1 VGALSEVARVRRA
14 PIPSFPRLAG
24 EGARATTASPSA
36 AALTAIERWF
46 DSRGWQLA
54 SFQRET
60 IAAYLAGESGLVHA
74 PTGSGKTLAAW
85 FGPMAEAIDHGTLR
99 AGLQVLWITP
109 LRALANDIHRNL
121 SLATEA
127 LDVPWQIGLRTGD
140 TSSALRKKQRERPPQ
155 ALVITP
161 ESLSVMLSFEDSHES
176 LRSVRAVI
184 VDEWHELMGSKR
196 GVQLELCLAHLRAIN
211 PRLRTWGLSATLG
224 NLDEALSV
232 LLGSSSH
239 GRMIH
244 GPPPR
249 EVTIESVEPPTIE
262 RFPWAGHLG
271 TRLLAPVLD
280 AIDRAETTLLFTNT
294 RSQAEI
300 WYRAIAEARLD
311 WIDRLAIHHGSI
323 SIQLR
328 RRIEAAV
335 QARQLKCVVCTSSL
349 DLGVDFA
356 PVDQVIQIGSPKG
369 VARLLQ
375 RAGRSGHQPNGR
387 SRIVC
392 VPTHAFEL
400 IEFAAA
406 RRAQAARKMESRKPL
421 RRSLDVLVQHAMTL
435 AAGPGFNANDL
446 LAEART
452 THAFAELSDRE
463 WQWTLDFL
471 TRGGD
476 ALQGYPQ
483 YRRVDV
489 VDDRYRVN
497 DSRLARLHR
506 MQIGTITSDAEISI
520 KWMNGSRLGSVE
532 EVLIARLKPGDTFVF
547 AGRVLELVRVRDMAA
562 YVKLASSRS
571 GKIAKWQGG
580 RMPLS
585 NELAESVQE
594 LLALAAQGHFE
605 ESELRRVQP
614 LLELQQRWSQLP
626 TPDMLLIE
634 HTRSREG
641 FHVYLY
647 PFAGRTVNEGI
658 ATLMAH
664 RWAQLQPITFAIT
677 ANDYG
682 AELLTS
688 RPIEPTAE
696 LMRSLLRRENL
707 GADLLASLNFSEVA
721 RRQFREI
728 ARIAGLVFQGYPGAR
743 KLERQLQAS
752 SGLIFDVLRQYDPEN
767 LLLDQARREVFEL
780 HLEETRLVQALEQL
794 ELRSLNLTRTAS
806 LTPLSFPIWAERLRS
821 QILSTESFQERIQ
834 RMIERLEKKALQ

>member
-1 VGALSEVARVRRA
+1 MHALAKLADSVPAR
-14 PIPSFPRLAG
+14 
-24 EGARATTASPSA
+24 
-36 AALTAIERWF
+36 IEQWF
-46 DSRGWQLA
+46 DSRGWHLA
-54 SFQRET
+54 AFQRET

-85 FGPMAEAIDHGTLR
+85 LGPIAEAIDDPHR
-99 AGLQVLWITP
+99 AAGLQVLWITP
-109 LRALANDIHRNL
+109 LRALANDIQRNL
-121 SLATEA
+121 SLATQG
-127 LDVPWQIGLRTGD
+127 LRVPWEIGLRTGD
-140 TSSALRKKQRERPPQ
+140 TSSSLRKKQREHPPQ
-155 ALVITP
+155 ALVTTP
-161 ESLSVMLSFEDSHES
+161 ESLSVMMSFADSHES

-196 GVQLELCLAHLRAIN
+196 GVQLELCLAHLRALN
-211 PRLRTWGLSATLG
+211 PQLRTWGLSATLG
-224 NLDEALSV
+224 NLDEALRV
-232 LLGSSSH
+232 LMGRSA

-244 GPPPR
+244 GPAPR

-262 RFPWAGHLG
+262 RFPWSGHLG
-271 TRLLAPVLD
+271 TRLLQPVLE
-280 AIDRAETTLLFTNT
+280 AIDRAETTLVFTNT

-311 WIDRLAIHHGSI
+311 WIDKIAIHHGSI
-323 SIQLR
+323 SMQLR

-335 QARQLKCVVCTSSL
+335 QQRLLKCVVCTSSL

-375 RAGRSGHQPNGR
+375 RAGRSGHRPDGK
-387 SRIVC
+387 SRVLC

-406 RRAQAARKMESRKPL
+406 RRAQSARSLESRRPL

-435 AAGPGFNANDL
+435 AAGPGFDAMRL
-446 LAEART
+446 LDEARS
-452 THAFAELSDRE
+452 THAFAEISDRE
-463 WQWTLDFL
+463 WQWALDFL

-483 YRRVDV
+483 YRRLELQDGL
-489 VDDRYRVN
+489 YRVA
-497 DSRLARLHR
+497 DGRLARLHR
-506 MQIGTITSDAEISI
+506 MSIGTITSDAEIAI
-520 KWMNGSRLGSVE
+520 KWMNGSRLGTVE

-562 YVKLASSRS
+562 YVKLASTRS
-571 GKIAKWQGG
+571 GKIARWMGG
-580 RMPLS
+580 RLPLS
-585 NELAESVQE
+585 NELAMSVQE
-594 LLALAAQGHFE
+594 LLEQAARGQFVDAE
-605 ESELRRVQP
+605 MRRVQP

-641 FHVYLY
+641 FHVFVY

-658 ATLMAH
+658 ATLMAY

-677 ANDYG
+677 ATDYG

-688 RPIEPTAE
+688 RPIEPTAG
-696 LMRSLLRRENL
+696 LMHTLLARENL

-721 RRQFREI
+721 RRQFRDI

-752 SGLIFDVLRQYDPEN
+752 SGLIFDVLREYDPTN

-780 HLEETRLVQALEQL
+780 QLEETRLAQALE
-794 ELRSLNLTRTAS
+794 ELARRSLKMTRIES

-821 QILSTESFQERIQ
+821 QILSSESFQERIQ
-834 RMIERLEKKALQ
+834 RMIERLEKRAARE

>member
-1 VGALSEVARVRRA
+1 MPPLSSALS
-14 PIPSFPRLAG
+14 
-24 EGARATTASPSA
+24 
-36 AALTAIERWF
+36 
-46 DSRGWQLA
+46 
-54 SFQRET
+54 QRE
-60 IAAYLAGESGLVHA
+60 SK
-74 PTGSGKTLAAW
+74 SS
-85 FGPMAEAIDHGTLR
+85 
-99 AGLQVLWITP
+99 GLQVLWVTP
-109 LRALANDIHRNL
+109 LRALASDIHRNL
-121 SLATEA
+121 SVATIR
-127 LDVPWQIGLRTGD
+127 LGVPWQIGLRTGD
-140 TSSALRKKQRERPPQ
+140 TASALRKRQREHPPQ
-155 ALVITP
+155 ALVTTP
-161 ESLSVMLSFEDSHES
+161 ESLSVMLSFEDSHAS

-196 GVQLELCLAHLRAIN
+196 GVQLELCLAHLRALN
-211 PRLRTWGLSATLG
+211 PGLRTWGLSATLG
-224 NLDEALSV
+224 NLDEALAV
-232 LLGSSSH
+232 LLGGGS

-244 GPPPR
+244 GPAPR
-249 EVTIESVEPPTIE
+249 EITIESVVPPTIE

-271 TRLLAPVLD
+271 TRLLGPVLE
-280 AIDRAETTLLFTNT
+280 AIERAQTTLLFTNT

-311 WIDRLAIHHGSI
+311 WIDKLAIHHGSI
-323 SIQLR
+323 AMSLR

-335 QARQLKCVVCTSSL
+335 QARELKCVVCTSSL

-375 RAGRSGHQPNGR
+375 RAGRSGHQPDGK
-387 SRIVC
+387 SRILC

-400 IEFAAA
+400 VEFAAA

-435 AAGPGFNANDL
+435 AAGPGF
-446 LAEART
+446 EARELLEQARA

-463 WQWTLDFL
+463 WQWALDFL

-483 YRRVDV
+483 YRRVEVIDG
-489 VDDRYRVN
+489 RYRVN
-497 DSRLARLHR
+497 DARIARLHR
-506 MQIGTITSDAEISI
+506 MQIGTITSDAEIAI
-520 KWMNGSRLGSVE
+520 KWLNGSRLGSVE
-532 EVLIARLKPGDTFVF
+532 EALIARLKPGDTFVF
-547 AGRVLELVRVRDMAA
+547 AGRVLQLVRVRDMAA
-562 YVKLASSRS
+562 YVKLATTRS
-571 GKIAKWQGG
+571 GKVAKWQGG

-594 LLALAAQGHFE
+594 MLELAARGQFVAPE
-605 ESELRRVQP
+605 MQCVQP

-626 TPDMLLIE
+626 TPEMLLIE

-658 ATLMAH
+658 ATLVAH
-664 RWAQLQPITFAIT
+664 RWAQLRPITFAIT

-682 AELLTS
+682 AELVTNT
-688 RPIEPTAE
+688 PIEPTAD
-696 LMRSLLRRENL
+696 LMRTLLRRENL

-721 RRQFREI
+721 RRHFREI

-752 SGLIFDVLRQYDPEN
+752 SGLIFDVLRQYDPDN

-780 HLEETRLVQALEQL
+780 QLEETRLARALE
-794 ELRSLNLTRTAS
+794 ELATRSLHMVATAS

-834 RMIERLEKKALQ
+834 RMIERLEKRVLRETTLRHSRSA

>member
-1 VGALSEVARVRRA
+1 MSAQHCLKADSLSR
-14 PIPSFPRLAG
+14 
-24 EGARATTASPSA
+24 
-36 AALTAIERWF
+36 IERWF

-54 SFQRET
+54 GFQRET
-60 IAAYLAGESGLVHA
+60 MAAYLAGESGLVHA

-85 FGPMAEAIDHGTLR
+85 LGPIAEAIEGDR
-99 AGLQVLWITP
+99 VKAPGLQVLWITP

-121 SLATEA
+121 SLATEV
-127 LDVPWQIGLRTGD
+127 LDVPWQVGLRTGD

-155 ALVITP
+155 ALVTTP

-176 LRSVRAVI
+176 LRTVRAVI
-184 VDEWHELMGSKR
+184 VDEWHELLGSKR
-196 GVQLELCLAHLRAIN
+196 GVQLELCLAHLRAMN
-211 PRLRTWGLSATLG
+211 PHLRTWGLSATLG
-224 NLDEALSV
+224 NLDEALTV
-232 LLGSSSH
+232 LMGSSGI

-249 EVTIESVEPPTIE
+249 EVSVESVVPPTIE

-271 TRLLAPVLD
+271 TRLLEPVIE

-323 SIQLR
+323 SMPLR

-375 RAGRSGHQPNGR
+375 RAGRSGHQPGGK
-387 SRIVC
+387 SRILC

-406 RRAQAARKMESRKPL
+406 RRAQAARKMESRRPL

-435 AAGPGFNANDL
+435 AAGPSFNATEL
-446 LAEART
+446 LAEARS
-452 THAFAELSDRE
+452 THAFAELTERE

-497 DSRLARLHR
+497 NSRLARLHR
-506 MQIGTITSDAEISI
+506 MQIGTITSDAEIAI

-547 AGRVLELVRVRDMAA
+547 AGRVLQLVRVRDMAA

-594 LLALAAQGHFE
+594 LLALAARGHFDE
-605 ESELRRVQP
+605 PELQRVQP

-626 TPDMLLIE
+626 TPEMLLIE

-658 ATLMAH
+658 ATLMAY
-664 RWAQLQPITFAIT
+664 RWAQLQPLTFAIT

-688 RPIEPTAE
+688 RPIAPTAE
-696 LMRSLLRRENL
+696 LMRSLLQRENL

-743 KLERQLQAS
+743 KLDRQLQAS

-767 LLLDQARREVFEL
+767 LLLDQARREVFER
-780 HLEETRLVQALEQL
+780 HLEETRLSHALEQL
-794 ELRSLNLTRTAS
+794 ETRSLSLTPTAS

-834 RMIERLEKKALQ
+834 RMIERLEKKAVR